1 MRRAKVMPP
10 RSIGPVHSR
19 WKHFARNTGRID
31 RHRSCRAD
39 RHLARPVCDVTRCVR
54 FWTDRV
60 GGVKRSTCRHR
71 RNQRC
76 VRVER
81 GLKCGSPVDASNRT
95 SYTLPPEL
103 IVEASRRLGWLGLV
117 YAGALIAASVGR
129 RALLGMD
136 GVGRPGHS
144 LRAPLADRD
153 DGNCRLRRI
162 AQRRAVT
169 EATARPRAGLRSRR
183 RVRHCRR
190 TTLGRRSPTV

>member
-1 MRRAKVMPP
+1 MPP
-10 RSIGPVHSR
+10 RSIGLVRSVR
-19 WKHFARNTGRID
+19 KHLRGIAGRID
-31 RHRSCRAD
+31 RDRSCRA
-39 RHLARPVCDVTRCVR
+39 RSVPGRPLCDATQCVR
-54 FWTDRV
+54 FRTDRV
-60 GGVKRSTCRHR
+60 DVVKRRTVLR
-71 RNQRC
+71 RQSRC
-76 VRVER
+76 IRVER
-81 GLKCGSPVDASNRT
+81 GLMCGSPVDASNRT

-117 YAGALIAASVGR
+117 YAGALIATSVGR

-136 GVGRPGHS
+136 GAGRTRHS

-162 AQRRAVT
+162 AQRHAVT
-169 EATARPRAGLRSRR
+169 EATARPGAGLRSRR